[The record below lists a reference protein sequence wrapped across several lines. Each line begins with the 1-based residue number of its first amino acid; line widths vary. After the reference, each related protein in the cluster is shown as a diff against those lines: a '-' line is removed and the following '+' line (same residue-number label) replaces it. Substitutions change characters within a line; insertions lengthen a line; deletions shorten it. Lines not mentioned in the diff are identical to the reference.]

1 MSQEDI
7 NTGTETPDLPSWP
20 VLAKVVSHADP
31 ATMGALEVSIERPG
45 AGNTDSAVQVMQ
57 VQMISPFFGSTS
69 QEFIQNDPD
78 NYNNTQKS
86 YGMWFVPPDVGTT
99 VLVIFVNGDPAR
111 GYWYGCVPD
120 ENMNF
125 SVPGLAATTINVPDD
140 NASYADNPTRLPV
153 TEFNTSIHDPT
164 VVPNTTLINKPV
176 HPFAKILDKQGLL
189 VDDTRGITSSS
200 ARREAPSSVF
210 GISTPGPLDK
220 EGPKGDI
227 GKAESKANTFISRL
241 GGTTFVMDDGDDTFQ
256 RKTTASDG
264 PPEYASI
271 ADNETGVPGIPHNE
285 LVRIR
290 TRTGHQILFHNS
302 EDLIYI
308 GNARGTSWIEFSSDG
323 KIDIYAED
331 SISVH
336 TKQDMNFYAKRDI
349 NMEAGRNL
357 NIKVTNEM
365 HTEVLVDQLLI
376 VGHDQKIQVKN
387 DTSLNV
393 SGAALYNVQKDFSV
407 FSAQNINLHSNNNT
421 NILADQKLVLNSG
434 SGFDLFTSG
443 GLTLTSNGD
452 ANISSNGV
460 MNHTSSGVM
469 NLKAGPNIKATAGRI
484 DFNSAGNPAST
495 ATKAVQAAPPPA
507 PAPSTI
513 PKTLSTASIPDE
525 LGAEYTKSIMR
536 RIPMH
541 EPWPLHENLDP
552 KAVKP
557 TLTDRDA
564 DGRYEQNSTTM
575 MTPPSQWKKY
585 STNTD
590 TFNPPPPPAAE

>member
-1 MSQEDI
+1 MSEDI
-7 NTGTETPDLPSWP
+7 NTGTETPELPSWP

-31 ATMGALEVSIERPG
+31 AIMGALEVSIERPG
-45 AGNTDSAVQVMQ
+45 AGNTDSAVQIMQ

-99 VLVIFVNGDPAR
+99 VLVIFINGDPAR

-125 SVPGLAATTINVPDD
+125 SVPGLAATTINYPDPD
-140 NASYADNPTRLPV
+140 GTPFTDNPDRLPV
-153 TEFNTSIHDPT
+153 AEFNTSIHDPT

-176 HPFAKILDKQGLL
+176 HPFAKILDTQGLL

-200 ARREAPSSVF
+200 ARREAPSAVF
-210 GISTPGPLDK
+210 GISTPGPTDK
-220 EGPKGDI
+220 TGPKGLI

-241 GGTTFVMDDGDDTFQ
+241 GGTTFVMDDGDAAFQ
-256 RKTTASDG
+256 RKTTATDG
-264 PPEYASI
+264 PPEYASVT
-271 ADNETGVPGIPHNE
+271 DNETGIPNIPHNE
-285 LVRIR
+285 LFRIR

-376 VGHDQKIQVKN
+376 VGHDQKIQIKN
-387 DTSLNV
+387 DTSTNV
-393 SGAALYNVQKDFSV
+393 LGNVIVQSEKDVSV
-407 FSAQNINLHSNNNT
+407 LTTGKINLHSNGDT
-421 NILADQKLVLNSG
+421 NILSDHKLTLNSAT
-434 SGFDLFTSG
+434 GFDLYTNG
-443 GLTLTSNGD
+443 GLKLTSNGD
-452 ANISSNGV
+452 TNISSNGV
-460 MNHTSSGVM
+460 MNHSSAGVM
-469 NLKAGPNIKATAGRI
+469 NLNAGPNIKATAGRI
-484 DFNSAGNPAST
+484 DLNSAGNPAT
-495 ATKAVQAAPPPA
+495 PATPATPSVPPVPPPA
-507 PAPSTI
+507 ENI
-513 PKTLSTASIPDE
+513 PKPLSTASLPDE
-525 LGAEYTKSIMR
+525 LGAEYTRSIMR

-552 KAVKP
+552 TAVKP
-557 TLTDRDA
+557 GLTDRDA
-564 DGRYEQNSTTM
+564 DGRYDQNSTAM
-575 MTPPSQWKKY
+575 MTTPAKWKKY
-585 STNTD
+585 STSFD
-590 TFNPPPPPAAE
+590 TFNPPPPPAE

>member
-1 MSQEDI
+1 MSTEDI
-7 NTGTETPDLPSWP
+7 NTGTETPELPSWP

-31 ATMGALEVSIERPG
+31 ITLGALEVSIERPG
-45 AGNTDSAVQVMQ
+45 AGNTDSAVQIMQ

-69 QEFIQNDPD
+69 EEFLQSDPD
-78 NYNNTQKS
+78 NYNNTRKS

-99 VLVIFVNGDPAR
+99 VLVIFINGDPAR

-120 ENMNF
+120 DHMNF
-125 SVPGLAATTINVPDD
+125 SVPGLAATTFNTPDPD
-140 NASYADNPTRLPV
+140 ATFADNPDRLPV
-153 TEFNTSIHDPT
+153 AEFNTLINDPNIS
-164 VVPNTTLINKPV
+164 PNTTLINKPV
-176 HPFAKILDKQGLL
+176 HPFAKILDTQGLL
-189 VDDTRGITSSS
+189 IDDTRGITSSS
-200 ARREAPSSVF
+200 ARRETPSAVF
-210 GISTPGPLDK
+210 GISTPGPTDK
-220 EGPKGDI
+220 EGPMGLT
-227 GKAESKANTFISRL
+227 GKAESKGNNFISRL

-264 PPEYASI
+264 PPEYASV
-271 ADNETGVPGIPHNE
+271 ADNETGIPNIPHNE

-357 NIKVTNEM
+357 NIKVAKEM
-365 HTEVLVDQLLI
+365 HTEVLVDHLLI
-376 VGHDQKIQVKN
+376 VGHDQKIQIKN
-387 DTSLNV
+387 DTSTNV
-393 SGAALYNVQKDFSV
+393 LGNISIKAEKDFSLLTTGK
-407 FSAQNINLHSNNNT
+407 INLHSNNNT
-421 NILADQKLVLNSG
+421 SIIADQKLILNSG
-434 SGFDLFTSG
+434 TGFDLFTSG

-452 ANISSNGV
+452 TNINSNGI
-460 MNHTSSGVM
+460 MNQTSSGVM

-484 DFNSAGNPAST
+484 DFNSAANPAST
-495 ATKAVQAAPPPA
+495 ATKAVQATPPPA
-507 PAPSTI
+507 PPAASLPQ
-513 PKTLSTASIPDE
+513 TLSTASIPDE
-525 LGAEYTKSIMR
+525 SGEEYTKSIMR

-552 KAVKP
+552 KMFKP
-557 TLTDRDA
+557 ELTDRDA
-564 DGRYEQNSTTM
+564 DGRYEQNSTSM
-575 MTPPSQWKKY
+575 MTSPDKWKKY
-585 STNTD
+585 STAFD
-590 TFNPPPPPAAE
+590 TFNPPPPTE

>member
-45 AGNTDSAVQVMQ
+45 AGNTDSAVQIMQ

-78 NYNNTQKS
+78 NYANTQKS

-99 VLVIFVNGDPAR
+99 VLVIFINGDPAR

-125 SVPGLAATTINVPDD
+125 SVPGLAATALNVPDD
-140 NASYADNPTRLPV
+140 NASYADNPDRLPV
-153 TEFNTSIHDPT
+153 AEFNTSIHDPA
-164 VVPNTTLINKPV
+164 VISNTTLINKPV
-176 HPFAKILDKQGLL
+176 HPFAKILDTQGLL

-220 EGPKGDI
+220 EGPKGLV
-227 GKAESKANTFISRL
+227 GKAESKANTFVSRL

-264 PPEYASI
+264 PPEYANLS
-271 ADNETGVPGIPHNE
+271 DNETGLPGIPHNE

-365 HTEVLVDQLLI
+365 HTEVGVDQLLI
-376 VGHDQKIQVKN
+376 VGHDQKIQIKN
-387 DTSLNV
+387 DTSTNV
-393 SGAALYNVQKDFSV
+393 LGNVIIQAEKDFSV
-407 FSAQNINLHSNNNT
+407 LTAGKINLHSNGNT

-434 SGFDLFTSG
+434 SGFDLYTAG
-443 GLTLTSNGD
+443 GLTLTSNGST
-452 ANISSNGV
+452 NISSTGV
-460 MNHTSSGVM
+460 INQTSSSAINFSG
-469 NLKAGPNIKATAGRI
+469 GGNIKATAGRI
-484 DFNSAGNPAST
+484 DLNSAGNPAT
-495 ATKAVQAAPPPA
+495 VATPAAPASPPSPPGA
-507 PAPSTI
+507 ENI

-525 LGAEYTKSIMR
+525 LGAEYAKSIMR

-541 EPWPLHENLDP
+541 EPWSLHENLDP

-557 TLTDRDA
+557 ALTDRDA
-564 DGRYEQNSTTM
+564 DGRYEQNSTVM
-575 MTPPSQWKKY
+575 MTTPSKWKKY

-590 TFNPPPPPAAE
+590 TFNPPPPPDE